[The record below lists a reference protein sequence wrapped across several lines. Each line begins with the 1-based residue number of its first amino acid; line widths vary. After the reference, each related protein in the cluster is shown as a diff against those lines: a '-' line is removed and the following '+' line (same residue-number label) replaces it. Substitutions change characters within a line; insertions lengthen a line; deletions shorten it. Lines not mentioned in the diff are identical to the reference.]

1 MAAAAVHDVPAAHA
15 DRPTAEV
22 SFAPG
27 SSVPGCEA
35 TDECFIPADVT
46 VDVGGEVTWNND
58 DTAALTITS
67 GTPEDGP
74 DGTFDSSLVVPG
86 STFSYTFE
94 GAGVYPYFSVVH
106 PWAMGTVTVSGE
118 AHGNGPGIALGGN
131 GGMRWLEP
139 GMFVVADTNNHRI
152 QAFGPNGSYAFEF
165 GSYGDDPGEFDSP
178 TDVAIGPD
186 GRIAVADTNN
196 HRIHVFHPDGSYAFA
211 FGSYGAGPKQFISP
225 VDVTIGPD
233 GRIAVA
239 DPGRINVQVFHPNTS
254 FAFSIDTIG
263 GPRHAD
269 PEKRAVAAARIGAWS
284 AARRDKKGRR
294 AVAARTRTRT
304 ESHSAV
310 PRAGGRPR

>member
-1 MAAAAVHDVPAAHA
+1 M
-15 DRPTAEV
+15 
-22 SFAPG
+22 
-27 SSVPGCEA
+27 
-35 TDECFIPADVT
+35 
-46 VDVGGEVTWNND
+46 
-58 DTAALTITS
+58 
-67 GTPEDGP
+67 
-74 DGTFDSSLVVPG
+74 
-86 STFSYTFE
+86 
-94 GAGVYPYFSVVH
+94 YPYFSVMH

-152 QAFGPNGSYAFEF
+152 HAFGPNGSYAFEF

-178 TDVAIGPD
+178 TDMAIGPD

-225 VDVTIGPD
+225 VDVTICPD

-294 AVAARTRTRT
+294 AVAAARTRTRT
-304 ESHSAV
+304 ESHNAV
-310 PRAGGRPR
+310 PCAGGRPR